1 MKIMIS
7 RDYISFFFLV
17 AAAICSS
24 LQVNADPSFSKSPF
38 SVALDTL
45 QAQINYTFENVG
57 LLRRAMTHSSYSE
70 ENNKALSILGEKVIE
85 TSVSML
91 LLVHN
96 IDTSSSDL
104 NDKISQVSKVETSCA
119 GDGMQLNLQNIVRV
133 SSNTNSTTP
142 SVVCGAFR
150 AILGAVSLDTES
162 TDSAGK
168 LFLKIHA
175 WGALAM

>member
-1 MKIMIS
+1 MYS
-7 RDYISFFFLV
+7 
-17 AAAICSS
+17 
-24 LQVNADPSFSKSPF
+24 
-38 SVALDTL
+38 
-45 QAQINYTFENVG
+45 YTFQNVG

-119 GDGMQLNLQNIVRV
+119 GDGMHLGLQDIVRV

-150 AILGAVSLDTES
+150 AIFGAVSLDTGS
-162 TDSAGK
+162 ADSAGK
-168 LFLKIHA
+168 LFLKIHVDYVG
-175 WGALAM
+175 GALAM

>member
-1 MKIMIS
+1 MIS

-119 GDGMQLNLQNIVRV
+119 GDGMRLNLQNIVRV
-133 SSNTNSTTP
+133 SSNTNSSTP